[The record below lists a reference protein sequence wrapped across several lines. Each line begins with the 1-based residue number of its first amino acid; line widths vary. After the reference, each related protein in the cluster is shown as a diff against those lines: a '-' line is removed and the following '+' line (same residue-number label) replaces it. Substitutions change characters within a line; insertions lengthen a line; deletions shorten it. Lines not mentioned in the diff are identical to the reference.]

1 MNAVP
6 PSVPPTLG
14 LFEKRIEG
22 DDSLM
27 ELARRRF
34 RQAGMGT
41 EIYAAS
47 SEMLEWALRFR
58 PADDWPTVA
67 HLSRGANLMDR
78 SRHPAIEQ
86 FARHFAGQVFGLVIH
101 DDFTLA
107 TNPGLYVR
115 AAQEMNSRLH
125 GIANGPRLFIEYA
138 VGVEPAAFV
147 KFFAAIHSLDRISAC
162 LDIGH
167 LGIQAVR
174 KAYARKYPGHDICQL
189 KSQPALLPQAMPDVA
204 EAVADA
210 LPAVLFCIRQL
221 GEIGK
226 PAHFHLHD
234 GHPLSTFSPFGIA
247 DHLSFLAEIPLSFEY
262 RGRHSAGLM
271 FGSDGL
277 SQIVTEAL
285 NAFGKTPLSFT
296 LEIHPTM
303 DRRPLGDAAELFSH
317 WRDQANAEKMN
328 AWLAAL
334 AANHR
339 LLREAICRATENKL
353 PPAGEAAG
361 QSL

>member
-1 MNAVP
+1 MNAGSP
-6 PSVPPTLG
+6 GCPATLG

-27 ELARRRF
+27 ELARLRF
-34 RQAGMGT
+34 RKAGMGT
-41 EIYAAS
+41 EMYAAS
-47 SEMLEWALRFR
+47 PEMLEWALRFR
-58 PADDWPTVA
+58 PVDHWPAMA
-67 HLSRGANLMDR
+67 HLSRGASLMDR
-78 SRHPAIEQ
+78 SSHAAIEQ

-107 TNPGLYVR
+107 TDPGLYVR
-115 AAQEMNSRLH
+115 VAQEMNSRLQC
-125 GIANGPRLFIEYA
+125 IPNGPWLFIEYA
-138 VGVEPAAFV
+138 VGVESAAFV
-147 KFFAAIHSLDRISAC
+147 KFFAAIRSLDRISAC

-174 KAYARKYPGHDICQL
+174 KAYAQKYPGHDICQL
-189 KSQPALLPQAMPDVA
+189 KSRPALLPPAMPDVA

-210 LPAVLFCIRQL
+210 LPAVLQGVRQL

-226 PAHFHLHD
+226 PVHFHLHD

-247 DHLSFLAEIPLSFEY
+247 DHLSFLAEIPLPFEY
-262 RGRHSAGLM
+262 RGRHSTGLM
-271 FGSDGL
+271 FGSGGL
-277 SQIVTEAL
+277 SQIVTQAL
-285 NAFGKTPLSFT
+285 NAFGKAPLSFT
-296 LEIHPTM
+296 LEIHPTA

-328 AWLAAL
+328 AWLETL
-334 AANHR
+334 DVNHR
-339 LLREAICRATENKL
+339 LLRKTIHDATESKL
-353 PPAGEAAG
+353 PPAGKAAG